1 MVREIKTTLALDGE
15 KAFNAAL
22 REAEREMRVMNA
34 DLKAMAAEYKATDDA
49 QKYFTERNETLN
61 RKIKQQEEIV
71 ESLSRAVKESADKF
85 GEAGAT
91 TDGYRIKLSNATA
104 KLFDMRREAEEAARE
119 LEDLGRDSEKVG
131 RQLERGIGDAAEDVE
146 DKLDGMFDKVAS
158 DVEGMKSSLDFSVA
172 MDIGGGIKDFIT
184 GIDDFAESSRDYRR
198 SLSFLE
204 QNAMTFGIEF
214 MNVKELMFEMA
225 SITGE
230 VDSSVEALSNL
241 MAAGFDATEMSTAVD
256 LLAGAVIRFPDTL
269 KFESLADGLQE
280 TLATGQATG
289 QYAELLERLGVNLDD
304 FNAGLASAKDAEEQ
318 QQIALAY
325 LVKHGLKDS
334 YDSYL
339 GMHGEITKAEEATLR
354 LNDATAALGEALD
367 YILAPGKMF
376 VADVLQQWAENAKKN
391 AHEIEGIFDDPEGT
405 VFNRE
410 WWQKDF
416 QEKYPE
422 FAEKIGIGVGT
433 ETTDAFY
440 NSIIEEGSQKLP
452 SIFEDPNLQIDY
464 TPVLNDAETAGKNV
478 SISIA
483 NGVAEESPRA
493 VQNVMDMVD
502 QMNEVLNMIAVPNP
516 MFGNIGINNA
526 GAGGIYMPNI
536 SLDIDGQTAGRL
548 LYDGVSEAGGRAV
561 QTRMIVK

>member
-1 MVREIKTTLALDGE
+1 MNREIKTTLALDGE

-49 QKYFTERNETLN
+49 QKYFTERNEILG
-61 RKIKQQEEIV
+61 RKIKQQEEYV
-71 ESLSRAVKESADKF
+71 EALSRAVKEAAEKYGDAA
-85 GEAGAT
+85 EL

-104 KLFDMRREAEEAARE
+104 KLFDMRREADAAARE

-131 RQLERGIGDAAEDVE
+131 NQLERGIGDAAEDVE

-280 TLATGQATG
+280 TLATGEATG

-304 FNAGLASAKDAEEQ
+304 FNDGLASAKDAEEK

-325 LVKHGLKDS
+325 LTENGLANAYES
-334 YDSYL
+334 YRNMNTEL
-339 GMHGEITKAEEATLR
+339 LAAEEANLR
-354 LNDATAALGEALD
+354 LNDAMAKLGEVID
-367 YILAPGKMF
+367 TVLAPAKLKF
-376 VADVLQQWAENAKKN
+376 ADTIGGLTNRMDTFSETGNVSDLFIEHTAPGELPEDYLTPEMREQWRTIGEELAKEYVNGIDKVVENAE
-391 AHEIEGIFDDPEGT
+391 A
-405 VFNRE
+405 
-410 WWQKDF
+410 
-416 QEKYPE
+416 
-422 FAEKIGIGVGT
+422 
-433 ETTDAFY
+433 
-440 NSIIEEGSQKLP
+440 
-452 SIFEDPNLQIDY
+452 
-464 TPVLNDAETAGKNV
+464 AGKNAT
-478 SISIA
+478 IKLA
-483 NGVAEESPRA
+483 NGVAEETP
-493 VQNVMDMVD
+493 VVVKNTMDMVD
-502 QMNEVLNMIAVPNP
+502 QMNAVLNMIAIPNP
-516 MFGNIGINNA
+516 LFTYGSGIIGGHGGGAGASFGNV
-526 GAGGIYMPNI
+526 
-536 SLDIDGQTAGRL
+536 SLNIDGQTAGRL
-548 LYDGVSEAGGRAV
+548 LYDGVSNAGGRAV
-561 QTRMIVK
+561 QTKMIVK